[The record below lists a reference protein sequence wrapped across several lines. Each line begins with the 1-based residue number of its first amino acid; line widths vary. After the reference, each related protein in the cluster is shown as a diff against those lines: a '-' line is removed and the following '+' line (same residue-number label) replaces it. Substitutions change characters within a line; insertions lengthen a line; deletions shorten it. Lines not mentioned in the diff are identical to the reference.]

1 LRQLERIFKALGQ
14 GTRLKIVYLL
24 NEQELCV
31 CELEQILEISQ
42 SAISQHMRTLK
53 EADLVQEERRGQWVF
68 YSLNRQVFQERLQSA
83 LSLLESGLA
92 GAEVI
97 TDEFQRL
104 RKIINNP
111 IVSCRIDLLK
121 D

>member
-1 LRQLERIFKALGQ
+1 
-14 GTRLKIVYLL
+14 
-24 NEQELCV
+24 
-31 CELEQILEISQ
+31 
-42 SAISQHMRTLK
+42 
-53 EADLVQEERRGQWVF
+53 VF